1 MVGQRRLWVCV
12 GVSPVLNECVQYGSS
27 SSRSLEAR
35 RCCGQGRVGHQL
47 ILVGLESSFL
57 GGLGGSYHHEVF
69 RGGVSLLLV
78 GTPPG
83 ALRLC
88 WGGEDFVLNSLG
100 GDGEAD
106 FIVVFF
112 FLRML

>member
-1 MVGQRRLWVCV
+1 M
-12 GVSPVLNECVQYGSS
+12 NEG
-27 SSRSLEAR
+27 
-35 RCCGQGRVGHQL
+35 
-47 ILVGLESSFL
+47 
-57 GGLGGSYHHEVF
+57 
-69 RGGVSLLLV
+69 GGVSLLLV